1 VLNYA
6 ITLEMRILQKMSRL
20 IKLIS
25 LLVIFSFCSSST
37 EDLNSI
43 TVEEV
48 MNVIA
53 EDNEE
58 YFLLDVR
65 TLEEYYGDLGHLPD
79 AKLIPYNEIANRI
92 DELADQKDK
101 TIIAYCRSGNR
112 SAIAT
117 KILKENGFNAYN
129 MTGGMKKMKEVY
141 PDF

>member
-1 VLNYA
+1 
-6 ITLEMRILQKMSRL
+6 MSRL
-20 IKLIS
+20 IIL
-25 LLVIFSFCSSST
+25 IFSLFIFSCSSSST
-37 EDLNSI
+37 EDLDSI

-48 MNVIA
+48 MQVIS
-53 EDNEE
+53 EDNKE

-101 TIIAYCRSGNR
+101 TIIAYCRSGRR

-117 KILKENGFNAYN
+117 NILKENGFKVYN
-129 MTGGMKKMKEVY
+129 MTGGMKKIKEVY